1 MKVVTISRE
10 LKPVELA
17 APVAAYAHGVHVPAG
32 SELVFTSGV
41 VPTKRDGSVPV
52 NIGEQASVVWRNI
65 SAILAEG
72 SMLISDIISV
82 TTYVVNSDGLA
93 DQLKIV
99 MAERDLALS
108 GHRAASTLVT
118 VPALAR
124 PEWLVE
130 ISVSQQGSRTRNLYH
145 KYERKKPKR

>member
-1 MKVVTISRE
+1 M
-10 LKPVELA
+10 
-17 APVAAYAHGVHVPAG
+17 HVPAG
-32 SELVFTSGV
+32 SELIFTSGV
-41 VPTKRDGSVPV
+41 VPTRRDGSVPA
-52 NIGEQASVVWRNI
+52 NIGEQANVVWQNI

-72 SMLISDIISV
+72 SMTFTDVVSV

-99 MAERDLALS
+99 MAARDLAMA

-124 PEWLVE
+124 PEWLIE
-130 ISVSQQGSRTRNLYH
+130 ISVVAARQPNS
-145 KYERKKPKR
+145 

>member
-1 MKVVTISRE
+1 
-10 LKPVELA
+10 LKPAELA

-32 SELVFTSGV
+32 SELIFTSGV
-41 VPTKRDGSVPV
+41 VPTRRDGSVPA
-52 NIGEQASVVWRNI
+52 NIGEQANVVWQNI

-72 SMLISDIISV
+72 SMTFTDVVSV

-99 MAERDLALS
+99 MAARDLAMA

-124 PEWLVE
+124 PQWLIE
-130 ISVSQQGSRTRNLYH
+130 ISVVAARQPNS
-145 KYERKKPKR
+145 

>member
-1 MKVVTISRE
+1 VKVVTISRE

-17 APVAAYAHGVHVPAG
+17 APAAAYAHGVHVLAG

-52 NIGEQASVVWRNI
+52 TIGEQASVVWQNI

-72 SMLISDIISV
+72 SMSISDIVSV

-130 ISVSQQGSRTRNLYH
+130 ISVVAARQPNS
-145 KYERKKPKR
+145 

>member
-1 MKVVTISRE
+1 MTISRE
-10 LKPVELA
+10 LKPAELA

-32 SELVFTSGV
+32 SELIFTSGV
-41 VPTKRDGSVPV
+41 VPTRRDGSVPA
-52 NIGEQASVVWRNI
+52 NIGEQANVVWQNI

-72 SMLISDIISV
+72 SMTFTDVVSV

-99 MAERDLALS
+99 MAARDLAMA

-124 PEWLVE
+124 PQWLIE
-130 ISVSQQGSRTRNLYH
+130 ISVVAARQPNS
-145 KYERKKPKR
+145 

>member
-1 MKVVTISRE
+1 M
-10 LKPVELA
+10 A

-32 SELVFTSGV
+32 SELIFSSGV
-41 VPTKRDGSVPV
+41 VPTKRDGSVPAT
-52 NIGEQASVVWRNI
+52 IGEQASVVWQNI

-72 SMLISDIISV
+72 SMTLRDVVSV
-82 TTYVVNSDGLA
+82 TTYVVNSVDLA

-99 MAERDLALS
+99 MAARDVALA

-124 PEWLVE
+124 SEWLIE
-130 ISVSQQGSRTRNLYH
+130 ISVVAARQPNS
-145 KYERKKPKR
+145 

>member
-1 MKVVTISRE
+1 LTISRE
-10 LKPVELA
+10 LTPAELA

-32 SELVFTSGV
+32 SELIFTSGV
-41 VPTKRDGSVPV
+41 VPTRRDGSVPA
-52 NIGEQASVVWRNI
+52 NIGEQANVVWQNI

-72 SMLISDIISV
+72 SMTFTDVVSV

-99 MAERDLALS
+99 MAARDLAMA

-118 VPALAR
+118 VPALAQ
-124 PEWLVE
+124 PQWLIE
-130 ISVSQQGSRTRNLYH
+130 ISVVAARQPNS
-145 KYERKKPKR
+145 

>member
-1 MKVVTISRE
+1 MTTSRE
-10 LKPVELA
+10 LKPAEMA

-32 SELVFTSGV
+32 SELIFSSGV
-41 VPTKRDGSVPV
+41 VPTKRDGSVPAT
-52 NIGEQASVVWRNI
+52 IGEQASVVWQNI

-72 SMLISDIISV
+72 SMTLRDVVSV
-82 TTYVVNSDGLA
+82 TTYVVNSVDLA

-99 MAERDLALS
+99 MAARDVALA

-124 PEWLVE
+124 SEWLIE
-130 ISVSQQGSRTRNLYH
+130 ISVVAARQPNS
-145 KYERKKPKR
+145 

>member
-1 MKVVTISRE
+1 LTISRE
-10 LKPVELA
+10 LKPAELA

-32 SELVFTSGV
+32 SELIFTSGV
-41 VPTKRDGSVPV
+41 VPTKSDGSVPV
-52 NIGEQASVVWRNI
+52 NIGEQANVVWQNI

-72 SMLISDIISV
+72 SMTFTDVVSV

-99 MAERDLALS
+99 MAARDLAMA

-124 PEWLVE
+124 PQWLIE
-130 ISVSQQGSRTRNLYH
+130 ISVVAARQPNS
-145 KYERKKPKR
+145 

>member
-1 MKVVTISRE
+1 MTISRE
-10 LKPVELA
+10 LKPAELA

-32 SELVFTSGV
+32 SELIFTSGV
-41 VPTKRDGSVPV
+41 VPTRRDGSVPA
-52 NIGEQASVVWRNI
+52 NIGEQANVVWQNI

-72 SMLISDIISV
+72 SMTFTDVVSV

-99 MAERDLALS
+99 MVARDHAMA

-124 PEWLVE
+124 PEWLIE
-130 ISVSQQGSRTRNLYH
+130 ISVVAARQPNS
-145 KYERKKPKR
+145 

>member
-1 MKVVTISRE
+1 MVVTISRE

-17 APVAAYAHGVHVPAG
+17 APAAAYAHGVHVLAG

-52 NIGEQASVVWRNI
+52 NIGEQASVVWQNI

-72 SMLISDIISV
+72 SMSISDIISV

-130 ISVSQQGSRTRNLYH
+130 ISVVAARQPNS
-145 KYERKKPKR
+145 